1 MSKSEQL
8 AKESEDLKFALIS
21 SRGITHDAKYLDVSE
36 ITSKLLDLA
45 EDYNL
50 LEEMEEALD
59 NVREHINKLQSAIF
73 QCEDVFED
81 AYKESILTFDEWKE
95 STDIIFE
102 DWEKQS

>member
-8 AKESEDLKFALIS
+8 AKELEDLKFALIS

-45 EDYNL
+45 EDYGL

-59 NVREHINKLQSAIF
+59 NVREHMNKLQSAIF
-73 QCEDVFED
+73 QCDEVFEN
-81 AYKESILTFDEWKE
+81 AVREEWYREDEE
-95 STDIIFE
+95 
-102 DWEKQS
+102 